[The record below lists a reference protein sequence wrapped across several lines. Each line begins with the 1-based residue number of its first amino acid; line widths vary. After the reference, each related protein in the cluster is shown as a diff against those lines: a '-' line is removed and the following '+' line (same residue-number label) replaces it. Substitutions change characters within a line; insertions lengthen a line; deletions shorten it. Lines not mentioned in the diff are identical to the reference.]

1 MGMDPDETKTGSF
14 GSVTYGGT
22 MLSIEINPNTL
33 GGIAL
38 TSGEDRIEC
47 YFDGTQWVCNSI
59 DFGPNPNSK
68 D

>member
-1 MGMDPDETKTGSF
+1 MGEKTGSF
-14 GSVTYGGT
+14 GSVTYDGDT
-22 MLSIEINPNTL
+22 LNIESNSNTL

-59 DFGPNPNSK
+59 NFGPTPSSQ

>member
-1 MGMDPDETKTGSF
+1 MGEKTGSF
-14 GSVTYGGT
+14 GTVTYEGDT
-22 MLSIEINPNTL
+22 LNIESNSNTL

-59 DFGPNPNSK
+59 DFAPAPSSQ